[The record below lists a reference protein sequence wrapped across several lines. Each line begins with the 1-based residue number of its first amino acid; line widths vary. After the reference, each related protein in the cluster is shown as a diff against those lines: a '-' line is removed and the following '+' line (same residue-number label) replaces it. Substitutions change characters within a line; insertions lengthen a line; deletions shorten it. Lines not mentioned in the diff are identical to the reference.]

1 MLLSMPAS
9 GYNTSGGR
17 VATVPEDGIGMEG
30 SVCISGALAQE
41 LLMSVSVLQKAGWA
55 VASSVTGRQW
65 C

>member
-1 MLLSMPAS
+1 MPAD
-9 GYNTSGGR
+9 GDNTSGGR
-17 VATVPEDGIGMEG
+17 VATVPEDGTGMEDI
-30 SVCISGALAQE
+30 VCMSRALAQE